1 MENNEILN
9 LILSK
14 LDNLEKGQQNLTEEV
29 TGLKGEVTGLKGEVA
44 DFKQEVYQRFDSLE
58 REIKQ
63 TTIAIGDIIISST
76 ENLDKR
82 IVDTQN
88 VLLSKIDDIDDMKL
102 SIEVLDIVSKN
113 NLKEINRL
121 KVVK

>member
-29 TGLKGEVTGLKGEVA
+29 TGLKGEVTG
-44 DFKQEVYQRFDSLE
+44 FKQEVYQRFDSLE